1 MKTVFQSSS
10 EVIHLFANKSQ
21 THAKNQTRNAFFER
35 SSLYSYGYHYKL
47 ALHLDGGAIL
57 INNGGY
63 SVTTSKHIGEI
74 QHASRHKKQFYSED
88 IFIKNALRRTEKL
101 VSKLPRAKSRKL
113 EYIATI
119 KGIFNHFQD
128 FQRYAKSNKIE
139 FVRWSN
145 SDFIKAQIDKRSKD
159 WKRFLYIAK
168 SMDNITILEK
178 EAKEEEQKQKNKR
191 ERRQKQLIR
200 MYRLGKSDFVR
211 LDYDL
216 LSLQYDKQNLDNEER
231 YFIHTSQ
238 NVKISLEEGQKAIK
252 ALEFWKWN
260 DEKIN
265 ANLKGQKIGY
275 YTITKAQ
282 NKTLYI
288 GCHKIKFAEIQRLAK
303 DLKKV
308 ILLLS
313 PVIEEIE
320 DIPGFEGTLKQLNNL
335 NINN

>member
-63 SVTTSKHIGEI
+63 SVTTTKHIGEI
-74 QHASRHKKQFYSED
+74 QHASRHKKQFFSED
-88 IFIKNALRRTEKL
+88 VFIKNALRRTEKL
-101 VSKLPRAKSRKL
+101 VAKLPRAKSRKL

-119 KGIFNHFQD
+119 KGIFEKFQD

-159 WKRFLYIAK
+159 WKRLLYIYK
-168 SMDNITILEK
+168 SIDNITILEQ

-200 MYRLGKSDFVR
+200 SYRLGKSDFVR

-216 LSLQYDKQNLDNEER
+216 LSLQYDEQNH
-231 YFIHTSQ
+231 FIHTSQ
-238 NVKISLEEGQKAIK
+238 NVRISLEEGQKAIK

-260 DEKIN
+260 EEKIN
-265 ANLKGQKIGY
+265 ANLKGQKIHY

-288 GCHKIKFAEIQRLAK
+288 GCHKIKFTEIQRLAK

-308 ILLLS
+308 L
-313 PVIEEIE
+313 
-320 DIPGFEGTLKQLNNL
+320 
-335 NINN
+335 INN

>member
-1 MKTVFQSSS
+1 MKTVYQSSS

-21 THAKNQTRNAFFER
+21 HEAKNQTRNAFFER

-57 INNGGY
+57 INNKGY
-63 SVTTSKHIGEI
+63 SVTTRKQIREI
-74 QHASRHKKQFYSED
+74 AHASRHKKQFYSED
-88 IFIKNALRRTEKL
+88 IFLKNALRRVEKL
-101 VSKLPRAKSRKL
+101 VAKLPRARTRKL

-119 KGIFNHFQD
+119 KGIFNNFQD

-139 FVRWSN
+139 FIRWSN

-159 WKRFLYIAK
+159 WKRLLYIAK
-168 SMDNITILEK
+168 SMDNITILEQ
-178 EAKEEEQKQKNKR
+178 EAKEEEQKQKNKK
-191 ERRQKQLIR
+191 ERRQKQLTR
-200 MYRLGKSDFVR
+200 SYRLGKSDFVR

-216 LSLQYDKQNLDNEER
+216 LSLQYDEQNSH
-231 YFIHTSQ
+231 FIHTSQ
-238 NVKISLEEGQKAIK
+238 NVKISLEEGQNAIK

-260 DEKIN
+260 EEKIN

-275 YTITKAQ
+275 YTVTKAE

-288 GCHKIKFAEIQRLAK
+288 GCHKIKFEEIRRLAK

-308 ILLLS
+308 IVLPL
-313 PVIEEIE
+313 I
-320 DIPGFEGTLKQLNNL
+320 K
-335 NINN
+335 

>member
-1 MKTVFQSSS
+1 MKTVYQSSS

-21 THAKNQTRNAFFER
+21 HEAKNQTRNAFFER

-63 SVTTSKHIGEI
+63 SVTTSKHIREI
-74 QHASRHKKQFYSED
+74 QHASRHKKQFYSEN
-88 IFIKNALRRTEKL
+88 IFIKNALRRVENL
-101 VSKLPRAKSRKL
+101 VAKLPRAKSRKL
-113 EYIATI
+113 EYIETI
-119 KGIFNHFQD
+119 KGIFEKFED

-168 SMDNITILEK
+168 SMDNITILEQ

-191 ERRQKQLIR
+191 EIRQKQLIR
-200 MYRLGKSDFVR
+200 SYRLGKSDFVR

-216 LSLQYDKQNLDNEER
+216 LSLQYDEQNSH
-231 YFIHTSQ
+231 FIHTSQ

-260 DEKIN
+260 DDKIN
-265 ANLKGQKIGY
+265 VNLKGQKIGY

-288 GCHKIKFAEIQRLAK
+288 GCHKIKFEEIQRLAK

-313 PVIEEIE
+313 PVTE
-320 DIPGFEGTLKQLNNL
+320 TQ
-335 NINN
+335 IN

>member
-1 MKTVFQSSS
+1 MKTVYQSSS

-21 THAKNQTRNAFFER
+21 THAKNQTRNVFYER

-63 SVTTSKHIGEI
+63 SVTTSKHISEI
-74 QHASRHKKQFYSED
+74 QHASRHKKQFYSEN
-88 IFIKNALRRTEKL
+88 IFIKNALRRVEKL
-101 VSKLPRAKSRKL
+101 VAKLPRARTRKL

-119 KGIFNHFQD
+119 KGIFEKFED

-159 WKRFLYIAK
+159 WKRLLYIVK
-168 SMDNITILEK
+168 SMDNITILEQ

-200 MYRLGKSDFVR
+200 SYRLGKSDFVR

-216 LSLQYDKQNLDNEER
+216 LSLQYDKQNLHNLDNTPFVEER

-238 NVKISLEEGQKAIK
+238 NVKISLEEGQKAIN

-260 DEKIN
+260 EEKIN

-288 GCHKIKFAEIQRLAK
+288 GCHKIKFEEIQRLAK
-303 DLKKV
+303 DLRKV
-308 ILLLS
+308 IALLS
-313 PVIEEIE
+313 PVM
-320 DIPGFEGTLKQLNNL
+320 QNN
-335 NINN
+335 